1 MKNPSIYNRSTCKQT
16 APDESM
22 NRTIA
27 AVGLAETLLADCGG
41 RVNIA
46 IALLRGVAGN
56 RDVYGNEKD

>member
-1 MKNPSIYNRSTCKQT
+1 MNQQA
-16 APDESM
+16 APDEST
-22 NRTIA
+22 NCIIA